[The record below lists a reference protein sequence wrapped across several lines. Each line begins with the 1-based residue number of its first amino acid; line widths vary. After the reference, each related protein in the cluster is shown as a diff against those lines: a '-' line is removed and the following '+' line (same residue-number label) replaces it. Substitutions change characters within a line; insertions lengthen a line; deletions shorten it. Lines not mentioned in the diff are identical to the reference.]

1 MNVDTPLWKSHD
13 VAEKLQNKIEALPG
27 VERAFV
33 HVDYETSHAP
43 VRIFPSASATSD
55 SAHLT
60 YLSQCRSTGNRRD
73 TYVQCE
79 LFLGYYEA

>member
-43 VRIFPSASATSD
+43 VRIFPPPSTS
-55 SAHLT
+55 SESVRLT
-60 YLSQCRSTGNRRD
+60 CLSSCRSTGNYHD